1 MSAWQYFFIWKIIM
15 LQECIALPI
24 VQTRAP
30 ETLLVNV
37 TPRETRVA
45 VLEEGKVCELHIE
58 RNVGRGIVGNI
69 YLGVVRRVLPGMQSA
84 FIDIGLERAAFLHI
98 VDVLE
103 HRQSLTQEQRIEQLF
118 FEGQK
123 ILVQVIKDPVDAK
136 GARLSTQISLAGRFL
151 VHLPQ
156 DEHIGISQRIGN
168 EEERIDLKNRLERIL
183 PENACHGYIIR
194 TCAQNVDDD
203 SLRFDVAYLTRLW
216 RNIDFLSKTSVAPCL
231 IYQDLPLTLRTLRDL
246 FSGNTQRI
254 LVDSR
259 KHLQLM
265 REFASAYVHGI
276 EEKIDLFEGQTPIF
290 EYYGV
295 ESAIDKALSARVNL
309 RFGGYLIIEP
319 TEAMTTIDV
328 NTGGFVG
335 NHNFAETILKTNLEA
350 CHAIALEMRLRN
362 IGGMIL
368 VDFIDMGDEEHR
380 QLVLQELAKC
390 LSQDR
395 TRVTLNGFTSLGLV
409 EITRKRTRESLQHL
423 LSEPCQCCGGSG
435 RIKTLPT
442 VCYEI
447 MREVTRIA
455 KMTEVNHFRIL
466 ASAAVIEMLIDEES
480 EALAKLSDFIGKEI
494 FLAVESLYNQN
505 EFDVVVA

>member
-1 MSAWQYFFIWKIIM
+1 M
-15 LQECIALPI
+15 LQECIPLP
-24 VQTRAP
+24 VVKTRAP

-45 VLEEGKVCELHIE
+45 VLEEGNVCELHIE
-58 RNVGRGIVGNI
+58 RNMGRGLVGNV

-103 HRQSLTQEQRIEQLF
+103 QRQDMTQTQRIEHLL

-156 DEHIGISQRIGN
+156 DEHIGISQRIDN
-168 EEERIDLKNRLERIL
+168 EEERLDLKRRLEEIL
-183 PENACHGYIIR
+183 PEDACHGYIIR
-194 TCAQNVDDD
+194 TCAQEVDDD
-203 SLRFDVAYLTRLW
+203 SLRFDVSYLTLLW
-216 RNIDFLSKTSVAPCL
+216 RNIAFLSKTSASPCL
-231 IYQDLPLTLRTLRDL
+231 IYQDLPLTLRALRDL
-246 FSGNTQRI
+246 SSNNTLRI
-254 LVDSR
+254 IVDSH
-259 KHLQLM
+259 KQCDLM
-265 REFASAYVHGI
+265 REFASAYVHGV
-276 EEKIDLFEGQTPIF
+276 EEKIDLYDGQSPIF
-290 EYYGV
+290 EHYGV
-295 ESAIDKALSARVNL
+295 EPAINKALNARVNL

-335 NHNFAETILKTNLEA
+335 NHNFAETIFKTNLEA
-350 CHAIALEMRLRN
+350 CHAIARELRLRN
-362 IGGMIL
+362 VGGMVL
-368 VDFIDMGDEEHR
+368 VDFIDMDHEEHR
-380 QLVLQELAKC
+380 QLILQELAKC

-409 EITRKRTRESLQHL
+409 EITRKRTRESLHHL
-423 LSEPCQCCGGSG
+423 LSEPCRCCQGSG
-435 RIKTLPT
+435 RMKTLQT

-455 KMTEVNHFRIL
+455 KMTEVHHFRIL